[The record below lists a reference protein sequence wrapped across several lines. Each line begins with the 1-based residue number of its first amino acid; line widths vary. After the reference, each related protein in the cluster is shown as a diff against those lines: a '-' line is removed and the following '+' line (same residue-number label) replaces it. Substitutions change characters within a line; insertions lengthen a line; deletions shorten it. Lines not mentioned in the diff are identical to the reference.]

1 MTEYM
6 GIYYQDDRQEEIKG
20 DVWLELLRVL
30 EQSGKDHRLRFCLE
44 KALEAFAGA
53 NGIRRLAEL
62 HFIKARLIGRL
73 KMEWDGSD
81 GWLKR
86 WKEECL
92 MAYAV
97 CETMEMEKE
106 LAEIEQYCREELH
119 WHITL

>member
-1 MTEYM
+1 M
-6 GIYYQDDRQEEIKG
+6 
-20 DVWLELLRVL
+20 
-30 EQSGKDHRLRFCLE
+30 
-44 KALEAFAGA
+44 EAFAGA

-97 CETMEMEKE
+97 CEAMEMEKE
-106 LAEIEQYCREELH
+106 LAEIKRYCREELH